1 MPINLI
7 GKEELTEEQKVA
19 RHISAMGDSVT
30 VINQAIEKGEHSENV
45 HKRIEANVSHL
56 ELMIGKDMIA
66 NSGQDLTAFTAAIAA
81 GKSFIAAAK

>member
-7 GKEELTEEQKVA
+7 RKEEPTEEQKVA
-19 RHISAMGDSVT
+19 RQISAMGDSVT
-30 VINQAIEKGEHSENV
+30 VINEAIEKGEHSENA

-66 NSGQDLTAFTAAIAA
+66 NSGQDLTAFTAAIEA

>member
-1 MPINLI
+1 MPINPI

-30 VINQAIEKGEHSENV
+30 VINEAIEKGDHSENA

-66 NSGQDLTAFTAAIAA
+66 NSGQDLTGFNTTIDD
-81 GKSFIAAAK
+81 GRVFIS

>member
-1 MPINLI
+1 MPINPI

-30 VINQAIEKGEHSENV
+30 VINEAIEKGDHSENA

-81 GKSFIAAAK
+81 GKSFIAAAN

>member
-1 MPINLI
+1 MPMNLI
-7 GKEELTEEQKVA
+7 GKEEFTEEQKVA

-30 VINQAIEKGEHSENV
+30 VINQAIEKGEHSENA

-66 NSGQDLTAFTAAIAA
+66 NSGQDLTAFTTAIAA
-81 GKSFIAAAK
+81 GKSFIAAAN

>member
-7 GKEELTEEQKVA
+7 EKEGPTEEQKVA

-30 VINQAIEKGEHSENV
+30 VINEAIEKGEHSETA

-56 ELMIGKDMIA
+56 EVMIGKDMIA
-66 NSGQDLTAFTAAIAA
+66 NSGQDLTTFTAAIAA
-81 GKSFIAAAK
+81 GKSFIAAAN

>member
-1 MPINLI
+1 MPINPI

-30 VINQAIEKGEHSENV
+30 VINEAIEKGDHSKNA

-81 GKSFIAAAK
+81 GKSFIAAAN

>member
-66 NSGQDLTAFTAAIAA
+66 NSGQDLSAFTTAIVA
-81 GKSFIAAAK
+81 GRVFITSAN

>member
-1 MPINLI
+1 MPINPI

-30 VINQAIEKGEHSENV
+30 VINEAIEKGDNSENA

-81 GKSFIAAAK
+81 GKSFIAAAN